1 MKKRYKYAFTRQ
13 EGTEGGY
20 ASVLFAVLSLAVFL
34 IAAGIS
40 IFYKGNAESWLGA
53 LGVMAVLLSAYG
65 FYIGF
70 ESFRE
75 RDKNYRNSVLGAL
88 SNGILLVGWLALF
101 LIGI

>member
-1 MKKRYKYAFTRQ
+1 MKRRYKYAFTRQ

-20 ASVLFAVLSLAVFL
+20 ASVLFAALSLITFL
-34 IAAGIS
+34 AAAGIS
-40 IFYKGNAESWLGA
+40 VFYKGNAESWLGA
-53 LGVMAVLLSAYG
+53 LGVMAILFSGYG
-65 FYIGF
+65 FYIGL

-75 RDKNYRNSVLGAL
+75 KDKNYKNSVFGSL